1 MAGLE
6 SLFSGANFQNTIR
19 KYCAQIG
26 WKIADLNQARAI
38 LRFNMDSGRTQTLY
52 IIRYETTLEFSV
64 PSIAQFSSIDDIP
77 HYLSTLLLK
86 RSAEKKIGFW
96 CIEEIGGKQVYS
108 QMHNAELSLMEVN
121 YFAKVVRALISECD
135 ELEGLLIR
143 MLQ

>member
-6 SLFSGANFQNTIR
+6 ALFSGTNFKATIQ
-19 KYCAQIG
+19 KYCGQIG
-26 WKIADLNQARAI
+26 WKIADLNQERAI
-38 LRFNMDSGRTQTLY
+38 LRFNMESGRAQTLY

-64 PSIAQFSSIDDIP
+64 PSAAQFNSVDDTP

-108 QMHNAELSLMEVN
+108 HMHNAELSLMDVN

-135 ELEGLLIR
+135 ELEGLLVK
-143 MLQ
+143 MLR